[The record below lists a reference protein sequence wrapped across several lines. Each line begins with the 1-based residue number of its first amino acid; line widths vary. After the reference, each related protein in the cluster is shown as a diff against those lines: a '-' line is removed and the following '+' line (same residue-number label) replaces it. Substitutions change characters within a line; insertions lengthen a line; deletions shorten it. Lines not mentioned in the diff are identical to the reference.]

1 MLDSVETIEEKMG
14 GELKKPMGEQ
24 VIQITIENM
33 RLTKIHTILLVNTA
47 MATKVKKQLNL
58 TRRLGRISQKCD
70 I

>member
-1 MLDSVETIEEKMG
+1 MVDSDQTVEEKMG

-24 VIQITIENM
+24 VIQTTIENM
-33 RLTKIHTILLVNTA
+33 RLTKIHTILLVNTVVGA
-47 MATKVKKQLNL
+47 KVKKQLNL